1 MNTITPQGTIEHV
14 DPNTL
19 IVEINVRSEAALDQD
34 FLDSIQTNGV
44 LTPIIG
50 YRDAAGNIVVRAGQ
64 RRTRAAQQVAL
75 ASVPVYT
82 VDAAQTGAERIIQQ
96 LIENDQRQEL
106 TESDRIIAWKQLEIE
121 GMSTTQI
128 AKRVGAK
135 RDRVKTGLA
144 VASSDTG
151 ATLVSEHG
159 LGLDQAAVMLEFDDD
174 PEVVSNL
181 TQIALTKP
189 GYFDNAV
196 EQVRQERATAL
207 LIAEATE
214 SAIAAGY
221 RVLEER
227 PDGDEGPYPLHVLET
242 KNGKRVDKKDVEGKA
257 GIAVL
262 LYPTYGGGLQTSFYV
277 EDPEA
282 HGFKISDYYASN
294 TRGPMTDEQKAERKL
309 LIANNKEWDAAEVVR
324 RAWLVQLIA
333 RKALPKDAVSVIAAS
348 LTHGRLFV
356 AESMGHGSSQ
366 AQELLGLERSS
377 HGNIEKYLEQH
388 PNRALHVA
396 LAVALG
402 GIEQRTSRNT
412 WRRPETRMA
421 RYFET
426 LAGWGYELSPV
437 EKIAAMLAE

>member
-1 MNTITPQGTIEHV
+1 MNTTTAQGTIDHV

-19 IVEINVRSEAALDQD
+19 TVELNVRSEAALDQD
-34 FLDSIQTNGV
+34 FLDSIQSNGV
-44 LTPIIG
+44 LTPIVG
-50 YRDAAGNIVVRAGQ
+50 HRDAAGNIVVRAGQ
-64 RRTRAAQQVAL
+64 RRTRAAQHAGL
-75 ASVPVYT
+75 ASVPVYI
-82 VDAAQTGAERIIQQ
+82 VDAAQTDAERIIEQ

-106 TESDRIIAWKQLEIE
+106 TEADRIIAWKQLELE
-121 GMSTTQI
+121 GMSMTQI

-135 RDRVKTGLA
+135 RDRVKTGIA
-144 VASSDTG
+144 VASSETG

-159 LGLDQAAVMLEFDDD
+159 LGLDQAAVLLEFDDD
-174 PEVVSNL
+174 PEAVSRL
-181 TQIALTKP
+181 TEIALARP
-189 GYFDNAV
+189 GFFDNAV
-196 EQVRQERATAL
+196 EQERQERATAQL
-207 LIAEATE
+207 LAAAAEE
-214 SAIAAGY
+214 AIAAGY
-221 RVLEER
+221 RVLTER
-227 PDGDEGPYPLHVLET
+227 PDGEEGPYSIHVLENQ
-242 KNGKRVDKKDVEGKA
+242 KGVRVDKKDVEGKD
-257 GIAVL
+257 GIAVML
-262 LYPTYGGGLQTSFYV
+262 HPTYGGGIQASFYV
-277 EDPEA
+277 EDLEA

-294 TRGPMTDEQKAERKL
+294 NRGPMTEEQKAERKL

-333 RKALPKDAVSVIAAS
+333 RKTLPKDAVSVIAAS
-348 LTHGRLFV
+348 LTHGRFFV

-366 AQELLGLERSS
+366 AQEMLGLERSS
-377 HGNIEKYLEQH
+377 HGSIEKYLEQH

-412 WRRPETRMA
+412 WRSPDTRMA